1 MSWWLPPA
9 TSTFAGDIDFMFTLI
24 LVITGIALV
33 IVETGLIW
41 FVIRYRGRPGR
52 RAFYTHGSTKAEVV
66 WSAIPAVTMVIL
78 GIMSNG
84 VWNKIKGRE
93 SVPAGAYPI
102 GVHAKQFEWQI
113 TYPGPDGQLG
123 TADDF
128 TVRNQLH
135 VPVERP
141 IVTHLSAEDVIHSFF
156 IPEFRLKQDAVPGM
170 DIRVWFEAT
179 KADSLEL
186 GCAELCGMGHYR
198 MRARVWVWPAEKY
211 DACAKQ
217 TADEFVD
224 CLRPSQDQALT
235 GGTGS

>member
-66 WSAIPAVTMVIL
+66 WSAVPAVTVVIL

-84 VWNKIKGRE
+84 VWVKIKGRD
-93 SVPAGAYPI
+93 SAPPGAYPI

-123 TADDF
+123 TGDDF

-135 VPVERP
+135 LPVGRP
-141 IVTHLSAEDVIHSFF
+141 VVTHLTAEDVIHSFF
-156 IPEFRLKQDAVPGM
+156 VPEFRVKQDAVPGM
-170 DIRVWFEAT
+170 NINVWFEPT

-224 CLRPSQDQALT
+224 CLRPSQEQALT

>member
-9 TSTFAGDIDFMFTLI
+9 ASTFAGDIDFMFTLI

-33 IVETGLIW
+33 LVEAGLIW

-52 RAFYTHGSTKAEVV
+52 RAFYTHGSATAEVV
-66 WSAIPAVTMVIL
+66 WSAVPAVTVVIL

-84 VWNKIKGRE
+84 LWTKIKGRE
-93 SVPAGAYPI
+93 SVPPNAYPI
-102 GVHAKQFEWQI
+102 GVHAKQFEWRI
-113 TYPGPDGQLG
+113 TYPGPDGRLG
-123 TADDF
+123 TDDDF

-135 VPVERP
+135 LPVGRP
-141 IVTHLSAEDVIHSFF
+141 VVTHLTAEDVIHSFF
-156 IPEFRLKQDAVPGM
+156 VPEFRVKQDAVPGM
-170 DIRVWFEAT
+170 NINVWFQAT

-211 DACAKQ
+211 DTCAKH